1 MSDHNSKTLH
11 VDGSGVVRWL
21 GMAQNHKLNIKG
33 GKMCLS
39 TDKAEKGMGKY
50 EDNDKWVP
58 ELGFTYQELAM
69 IHGLKSGFASF
80 TF

>member
-1 MSDHNSKTLH
+1 
-11 VDGSGVVRWL
+11 
-21 GMAQNHKLNIKG
+21 
-33 GKMCLS
+33 MCLS

>member
-1 MSDHNSKTLH
+1 
-11 VDGSGVVRWL
+11 
-21 GMAQNHKLNIKG
+21 
-33 GKMCLS
+33 MCLS

-80 TF
+80 TFQKLRYPASHEREIQEIIQHVCLTNC